1 MVLDAVLSRF
11 IEESP
16 ITVMA
21 QVAMQQAL
29 EPGWV
34 DELFER
40 HRQRQYTRQ
49 LLFSTTVDLMSL
61 VALGLRP
68 SVHAAAQA
76 QKELSVSL
84 AALYDK
90 INNTEPEL
98 VRALVHGSAERL
110 GPVLWSMRKPAPL
123 VAGYRIRIID
133 GNHLPASEKRLKPL
147 RGFRGAALPGQALVV
162 YDPDCAMVVDLIP
175 GEDGHSQ
182 ERTLME
188 PVLASA
194 QAGDLWIADRN
205 FSTKNILSGWHGRQA
220 AFIVREHSHS
230 PNPTSCGRVR
240 KVGRIETGVVYEQAV
255 QVELPDGGTL
265 SLRRIEL
272 RLDAPTE
279 DGDTV
284 IRVLTNLPL
293 RVKATKIAL
302 LYRQRW
308 KIEGMFQRLESVLH
322 SEVRSLGYPRAA
334 LFAFGIAVVA
344 YNVLSTLQAA
354 VEQQH
359 QLEESGPIELSS
371 YFIAAEVRASYRGMM
386 IAVADS
392 VWDGY
397 QALSPRQVGQALL
410 KIAAKVEPKT
420 LRKHP
425 RGPKIAHKKG
435 YAPGYVARQH
445 VATARVLADGKLS

>member
-1 MVLDAVLSRF
+1 MVLNAVLGRF
-11 IEESP
+11 IEQSP

-21 QVAMQQAL
+21 QLGLQHAL
-29 EPGWV
+29 EASWV

-40 HRQRQYTRQ
+40 HRQRQYTRE

-61 VALGLRP
+61 VALGMRP

-98 VRALVHGSAERL
+98 VRALVAGSAERL
-110 GPVLWSMRKPAPL
+110 EPLLSSMRKPAPS
-123 VAGYRIRIID
+123 VTGYRIRIID

-162 YDPDCAMVVDLIP
+162 YDPDCSMVVDLIP
-175 GEDGHSQ
+175 CEDGHSQ
-182 ERTLME
+182 ERTLMG
-188 PVLASA
+188 PILASA
-194 QAGDLWIADRN
+194 QEGDLWIADRN
-205 FSTKNILSGWHGRQA
+205 FSTRSILSGWHERQA
-220 AFIVREHSHS
+220 AFVVREHSHS
-230 PNPTSCGRVR
+230 PNPTVCGRTR

-255 QVELPDGGTL
+255 RVDLPDGGIL
-265 SLRRIEL
+265 SMRRIEI

-284 IRVLTNLPL
+284 IRLLTNLPA

-359 QLEESGPIELSS
+359 QLEEGSAIELSS

-386 IAVADS
+386 IAVPDS
-392 VWDGY
+392 VWEGY
-397 QALSPRQVGQALL
+397 QALSPRQIGQALL
-410 KIAAKVEPKT
+410 KIAAKIELKT

-425 RGPKIAHKKG
+425 RGPKVVVKKG
-435 YAPGYVARQH
+435 YVSGDVAHRH
-445 VATARVLADGKLS
+445 VATARVLVDGKLS